1 MTDSRAPQRL
11 PGLTRTWRR
20 ATADS
25 GDDGRVGSG
34 AIPGPGAVGSAAAA
48 EERASQSSQRR
59 EERDPRALAPTCV
72 RGVARGQLPHQQRRL
87 RGIALRDDRAAQHRE
102 MAVEARTRRPGPAG
116 NSRHSRPA
124 SHRYLFHVTPHP
136 YEGTRPGQVNPIP
149 PRRHPCIPGAGLS
162 THIRRL
168 TTVHRLCPIPG
179 RVGQGADDRTP
190 RDRSARGARK
200 APGRGPRPAGT
211 PSRRKG
217 FGAGVRRPS

>member
-11 PGLTRTWRR
+11 LGLTRTWRR

-25 GDDGRVGSG
+25 GDDGRAGSG
-34 AIPGPGAVGSAAAA
+34 AIPGPGPSD
-48 EERASQSSQRR
+48 QRR
-59 EERDPRALAPTCV
+59 LPKSERRSRRRGAKSETRALLLRRV
-72 RGVARGQLPHQQRRL
+72 RGVARGQLAHQQRRL

-190 RDRSARGARK
+190 RDRSAQGARK